1 MPEPQDWREED
12 EELSGGRSRKAQA
25 GLQLGAGLALIAL
38 LIPPLLMV
46 LASTV
51 GMCLNT
57 FEWIQK
63 KDVNGDPVDNP
74 YLSLIEAVCIS
85 YFSVEFLLR

>member
-25 GLQLGAGLALIAL
+25 GLQIGAGVALLAL

-46 LASTV
+46 LAVLEQQTQPQRPQPPISP
-51 GMCLNT
+51 GA
-57 FEWIQK
+57 
-63 KDVNGDPVDNP
+63 
-74 YLSLIEAVCIS
+74 LS
-85 YFSVEFLLR
+85 

>member
-25 GLQLGAGLALIAL
+25 GLQIGAGVALLAL

-46 LASTV
+46 LAVLEQQTQPQRPQ
-51 GMCLNT
+51 T
-57 FEWIQK
+57 PI
-63 KDVNGDPVDNP
+63 NP
-74 YLSLIEAVCIS
+74 GALS
-85 YFSVEFLLR
+85 